1 MSSVMRAGL
10 RDLRAFLV
18 GPDPAVRFTT
28 RFGRALPTIGVIAAI
43 LCGLITFEYLR
54 GNGPKVA
61 SGFLVI
67 DAVLIAAP
75 IGLVATR
82 PLFAWRVA
90 FLVAGFAGATVPI
103 RQDTPWPW
111 TPTQMLMFPLLL
123 AVVAVRH
130 RRGVLVWTGLSAAL
144 LLVMFVNP
152 GNLAG
157 LLFAVTAI
165 LLVGDQIRRRREVQA
180 ALAEEEERAELAQ
193 ARRAVAEERNRIAR
207 EMHDVVA
214 HHMSLIAV
222 RAETAVY
229 RIDGVP
235 PAVAEELAA
244 IAGTS
249 REALVEMRRLLGVL
263 RSTETPL
270 VEPQPVLDDLAGL
283 VRDAREAGV
292 DVTFDPLP
300 GARVPP
306 AVGLAAFRIVQEALS
321 NARRH
326 AAGAPVHITLTLGS
340 PTLGPS
346 TLELYVRNAPG
357 TEAIVQTGEPGE
369 RHGLLGMRERATA
382 IGGTFDAGHDPDG
395 GYTVRAVLP
404 LEVAA

>member
-1 MSSVMRAGL
+1 MLRAAL
-10 RDLRAFLV
+10 RDLRGFLA
-18 GPDPAVRFTT
+18 GPDPPVRPRT
-28 RFGRALPTIGVIAAI
+28 RLGRALPTAGVVVAI
-43 LCGLITFEYLR
+43 LAGLVTFEYLH
-54 GNGPKVA
+54 GNTTQVA
-61 SGFLVI
+61 TGFLTVA
-67 DAVLIAAP
+67 AVLVAVP

-82 PLFAWRVA
+82 PLLAWRVA
-90 FLVAGFAGATVPI
+90 WLVAGFAGSLVPVE
-103 RQDTPWPW
+103 QKTPWPW
-111 TPTQMLMFPLLL
+111 MPVQMLTFPVLL

-144 LLVMFVNP
+144 LVVMFVDPANV
-152 GNLAG
+152 AG
-157 LLFAVTAI
+157 LLLAVTAI
-165 LLVGDQIRRRREVQA
+165 LVIGDQVRRRREVQA
-180 ALAEEEERAELAQ
+180 ALAEEAERTELAQ

-263 RSTETPL
+263 RSAETPL

-326 AAGAPVHITLTLGS
+326 AAGAPVRITL
-340 PTLGPS
+340 TLGPS
-346 TLELYVRNAPG
+346 TLELYVHN
-357 TEAIVQTGEPGE
+357 TLTGPAGETTGE

-382 IGGTFDAGHDPDG
+382 VGGTFQAGPDPDG
-395 GYTVRAVLP
+395 GYTVRATLP